1 VLGVSVCMHASLD
14 DEPTSLDG
22 LAISENAGI
31 DIVAALTCG
40 RYLSSTCWLRI
51 PVVVN
56 VSKVEKR

>member
-1 VLGVSVCMHASLD
+1 MHASLD